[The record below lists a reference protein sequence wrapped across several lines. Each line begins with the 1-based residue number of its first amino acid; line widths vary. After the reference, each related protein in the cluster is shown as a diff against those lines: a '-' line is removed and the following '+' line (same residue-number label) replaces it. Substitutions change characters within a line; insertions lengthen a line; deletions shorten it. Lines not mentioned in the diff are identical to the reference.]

1 MFAGCHVERLLPA
14 TLALVSHNILRSI
27 RVSLKKERKVCLWP
41 LASFELSHSLL
52 CLFLQHL
59 SRGSSDMP
67 ALHVEVTQAWEAA
80 AATDA
85 AHIAAV
91 LAVETSAQEAATAQD
106 SAAIHMKDA
115 EDRAALVK
123 VEALERVSRVE
134 VEKAMA
140 LASTPEDHPPRW

>member
-80 AATDA
+80 AAT
-85 AHIAAV
+85 
-91 LAVETSAQEAATAQD
+91 AQD